1 MGKVDPTGVYVAPIQ
16 KNGRLGSPVFL
27 DDLKAIL
34 AGLASTEVDEGRLE
48 VAPWKG
54 YRGTLHVSDIQRVDQ
69 QIERTQRRISG
80 VSRQEIDRELEPI
93 SHHQRWATRGYD
105 WQRLGWRGV
114 KKQQQEYKRWLEGIR
129 KQLFAHVTPEV
140 ARMFKPA
147 YAKPTKAQLESN
159 TPTSI
164 VVTYPISR
172 ELERVK
178 GLVPDLYVRKY

>member
-1 MGKVDPTGVYVAPIQ
+1 
-16 KNGRLGSPVFL
+16 
-27 DDLKAIL
+27 
-34 AGLASTEVDEGRLE
+34 
-48 VAPWKG
+48 
-54 YRGTLHVSDIQRVDQ
+54 
-69 QIERTQRRISG
+69 
-80 VSRQEIDRELEPI
+80 VSRQEVNKDLDPV
-93 SHHQRWATRGYD
+93 SHHQRWEDRGYD
-105 WQRLGWRGV
+105 WRRRGWRGV
-114 KKQQQEYKRWLEGIR
+114 KKQQQEYKRWLDGIR